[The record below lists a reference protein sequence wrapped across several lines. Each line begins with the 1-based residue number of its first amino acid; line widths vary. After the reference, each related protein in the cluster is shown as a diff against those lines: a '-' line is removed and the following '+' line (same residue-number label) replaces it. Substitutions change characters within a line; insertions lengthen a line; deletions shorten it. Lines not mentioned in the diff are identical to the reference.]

1 MRGPQLNSMLVP
13 RGPHTVHVGS
23 MWVPRKQ
30 YVGPT
35 WALHEQYTSPCVN
48 SAPAPCGATT
58 HERAPILGALVYV
71 LNFRARVPGD
81 SLSFK
86 LILCLTASSVFLW

>member
-1 MRGPQLNSMLVP
+1 MW
-13 RGPHTVHVGS
+13 GPHTVHVGS

-30 YVGPT
+30 YMTPWVPPKQHVGPM
-35 WALHEQYTSPCVN
+35 WALHEQYPAPCVN

-71 LNFRARVPGD
+71 LN
-81 SLSFK
+81 
-86 LILCLTASSVFLW
+86 